1 MLRRGCT
8 FAAMLPRSSELPPLH
23 RVRAESAIDWA
34 PLFDGDS
41 SGAAELRGLDA
52 LGIERQLSHG
62 ELVFSRRQRAEHLV
76 AVISGSVGLG
86 LARDGSPFHLQR
98 SVHGPQWVDL
108 SSAWLD
114 GPYGQDAVALSKARL
129 VELPWPAVRE
139 LLHGEPALAE
149 RLLLSLARQVQGLN
163 GLTHDLMHK
172 DAERRLAVWL
182 CQHCQGSDAE
192 VIVPLKERKRD
203 IAAQLAITPETLSRL
218 LRQLQ
223 RKGVL
228 AVRGYTVQVLDL
240 PALQTLA
247 QD

>member
-1 MLRRGCT
+1 MLRRH
-8 FAAMLPRSSELPPLH
+8 SESPPLH

-34 PLFDGDS
+34 LLFDGTMP
-41 SGAAELRGLDA
+41 GASELRGLDA
-52 LGIERQLSHG
+52 QGVERHLNQG
-62 ELVFSRRQRAEHLV
+62 ELVFSRRQRATHLV
-76 AVISGSVGLG
+76 AVIDGSVGLG

-98 SVHGPQWVDL
+98 SVHGPRWLDL

-114 GPYGQDAVALSKARL
+114 GQYAQDAVALSELHL
-129 VELPWPAVRE
+129 VELSLAALRA
-139 LLHGEPALAE
+139 LLAREPALAE
-149 RLLLSLARQVQGLN
+149 RLLVSLARTVQGLT

-172 DAERRLAVWL
+172 DAEHRLAVWL
-182 CQHCQGSDAE
+182 CQHCLHSAAG
-192 VIVPLKERKRD
+192 VTVPLKERKRD

-223 RKGVL
+223 QKCVI

-240 PALQTLA
+240 PALQSLA